1 MDTIAKDVHLRIINT
16 VLYLMLLIFVK
27 ERLRTMTEE
36 YRNAL
41 RDLEIARIN
50 FNEATGAFVAAA
62 IYDLGAAERRVMAI
76 LKEVGHE

>member
-1 MDTIAKDVHLRIINT
+1 
-16 VLYLMLLIFVK
+16 
-27 ERLRTMTEE
+27 MTEE

-50 FNEATGAFVAAA
+50 FNEATGAFVEAS